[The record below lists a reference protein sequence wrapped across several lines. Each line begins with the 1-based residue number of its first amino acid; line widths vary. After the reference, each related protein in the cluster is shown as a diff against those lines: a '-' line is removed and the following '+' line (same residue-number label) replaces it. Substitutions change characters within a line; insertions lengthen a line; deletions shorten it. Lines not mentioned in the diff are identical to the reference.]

1 MRRGREIVLLVFLF
15 VSTLANAQVGNLRS
29 TLSIGANGGVSLS
42 RMDIVPSLRQTFNM
56 GKTFGATLR
65 YTSEKYFFLIC
76 GAQLEANYVER
87 GWKELIEDGTGDEY
101 SRQVSYVEIPF
112 LCHLG
117 IGREFYGVQ
126 GFLNIGP
133 QIGFLLSDK
142 EIKSGNWTDLSGRPA
157 SSGYTY
163 GKKFEKTFE
172 YGIAGGLGI
181 ELKTRAGS
189 FSLEGRYYYGLS
201 DVFGNKKSDPFAR
214 SANSSIIAKL
224 GWTIDLIR

>member
-1 MRRGREIVLLVFLF
+1 MAFLF
-15 VSTLANAQVGNLRS
+15 IGLAANAQVGNLRS
-29 TLSIGANGGVSLS
+29 TFSIGVNGGATFS
-42 RMDIVPSLRQTFNM
+42 RMDIVPSLRQTFNI
-56 GKTFGATLR
+56 GKTFGGVLR

-87 GWKELIEDGTGDEY
+87 GWKELIEDGTGDSY

-126 GFLNIGP
+126 GFLNLGP
-133 QIGFLLSDK
+133 QIGFLLSDR
-142 EIKSGNWTDLSGRPA
+142 EIKSGEWSDLSGRPA
-157 SSGYTY
+157 SSTYIY

-181 ELKTRAGS
+181 ELKTRIGS

-214 SANSSIIAKL
+214 SANSSIVAKL
-224 GWTIDLIR
+224 GWIVDLVR